1 MFDPDNLPLDAER
14 AFRRYEAVRP
24 RLPVAVL
31 PKTYDSGQSLA
42 DLADD
47 FDVFVL
53 DAFGVLNIGGQPVP
67 GAPERVR
74 ALQAAGKTI
83 FVLTNGASFPPST
96 ALGRYRSYGYELR
109 ADAVIASRE
118 AAATAMA
125 GFSATTHWGAMA
137 IPQSDLESLAS
148 SIALL
153 EDDPADYDAA
163 DAFLMVS
170 TIGWS
175 FDRHALLL
183 ESLKR
188 RSRPILVGNPDL
200 IAPQEGGFS
209 LEPGFYAHHLADETG
224 IAPDFHGKPF
234 ASVFDLVKA
243 RLPAGTAPDRICMVG
258 DTLHTDILGGAAAGW
273 KTVLVTGH
281 GLFKGYPVDDAIAQS
296 GIVPDFVVETT

>member
-1 MFDPDNLPLDAER
+1 MFDPDSLPLDAER

-24 RLPVAVL
+24 RLPAATF
-31 PKTYDSGQSLA
+31 PRTYQAGRSLA
-42 DLADD
+42 DFADD

-53 DAFGVLNIGGQPVP
+53 DAFGVLNIGGQPIP

-74 ALQAAGKTI
+74 ALQAAGKAI
-83 FVLTNGASFPPST
+83 FVLTNGASFPPGT
-96 ALGRYRSYGYELR
+96 ALQRYRSYGYDLPTE
-109 ADAVIASRE
+109 AVIASRE

-125 GFSATTHWGAMA
+125 GFPATAHWGAMA
-137 IPQSDLESLAS
+137 IPQSDLETLAP

-153 EDDPADYDAA
+153 EDDPSDYDAA
-163 DAFLMVS
+163 DAFLMLS

-175 FDRHALLL
+175 FDRQALLL

-188 RSRPILVGNPDL
+188 RPRPIVVGNPDL

-234 ASVFDLVKA
+234 PSVFDLVKA
-243 RLPAGTAPDRICMVG
+243 RLPAGTAPERVCMVG

-281 GLFKGYPVDDAIAQS
+281 GLFKGYPVEDAIAQS
-296 GIVPDFVVETT
+296 GIVPDVVVETT